1 MPRRRLHGV
10 PRKPRNGL
18 CLLVVVVHAAANRRS
33 QRPGK
38 VAARTK
44 TSACTPSAILRR
56 QPIIPQPIM
65 WMRRNQAC
73 DPGTNTETTAALARC
88 NACASCIVSA
98 MSQYGVCT
106 ALHLGVRQRV
116 VLHSR
121 SCACRIGG
129 AHGVCAAAFIWNRG
143 VSVNCFSPAASC
155 PSRSNREPVTRS
167 CSEALWELQRRPTAA
182 LSIGTVRTHA
192 ARLRD
197 ALACQC
203 CGGTS

>member
-1 MPRRRLHGV
+1 MRAHRSAAQWQAGACKAACAPPTSAYAAMPRRRLHGV

-65 WMRRNQAC
+65 WMRRNPAC

-88 NACASCIVSA
+88 NACASCNVSA
-98 MSQYGVCT
+98 GSQYGVCT
-106 ALHLGVRQRV
+106 RLAPWCQATCCLAQPLMRMP
-116 VLHSR
+116 
-121 SCACRIGG
+121 I
-129 AHGVCAAAFIWNRG
+129 
-143 VSVNCFSPAASC
+143 VSA
-155 PSRSNREPVTRS
+155 
-167 CSEALWELQRRPTAA
+167 
-182 LSIGTVRTHA
+182 VRTA
-192 ARLRD
+192 SAQPPSSGTE
-197 ALACQC
+197 ACP
-203 CGGTS
+203 